1 MVDRSPPVVLVVRLA
16 LDNFE
21 ISWNAAPL
29 SSSVRPRLST
39 KSISNQQGCLIRFH
53 LPRFPHA
60 SGLEAGSTSSSSLRR
75 SPLYSG
81 NQGCEHKARIAGSA
95 KRPGPA
101 LDRTMRFL
109 QALAAASLV
118 ASASAVH
125 LRRQIPGFPSCAD
138 NCLNNPS
145 NLGGCSIAD
154 EKCLCQSTAYLQST
168 LSCIN
173 AACPS
178 SADQATSVQG
188 ATSLCASFGVNL
200 SSESAA
206 VFGSATA
213 SAGATS
219 GSSPS
224 AASTS
229 AAATTSATSKSAAAN
244 SKVAGS
250 GTYRYIAAI
259 VVPAFA
265 VLVL

>member
-1 MVDRSPPVVLVVRLA
+1 
-16 LDNFE
+16 
-21 ISWNAAPL
+21 
-29 SSSVRPRLST
+29 
-39 KSISNQQGCLIRFH
+39 
-53 LPRFPHA
+53 
-60 SGLEAGSTSSSSLRR
+60 
-75 SPLYSG
+75 
-81 NQGCEHKARIAGSA
+81 
-95 KRPGPA
+95 
-101 LDRTMRFL
+101 MRFL

-138 NCLNNPS
+138 NCLNNPT

-206 VFGSATA
+206 IYGSATP
-213 SAGATS
+213 GAAS

-229 AAATTSATSKSAAAN
+229 AAATTSESTTSKSAAA
-244 SKVAGS
+244 KVTTS
-250 GTYRYIAAI
+250 STYRYLAAI
-259 VVPAFA
+259 VAPAFA
-265 VLVL
+265 VFVL